1 MTYVIITE
9 IIRTKDFE
17 KRLNSLSYFEIWPNK
32 LKFLLWKGLV
42 KINIVG
48 AGVSGLATA
57 QAVLIRKPDTEIT
70 IFEADQRIG
79 GKVWTEAS
87 PDGYLCE
94 GGVNGFL
101 DKIPRTL
108 ELCREVGIS
117 PLPADASA
125 QKRYVYSRGELHKL
139 PEKPPQFLTS
149 RLLSV
154 AGRLR
159 VIYEIIAGGT
169 NNPDETLAQFATRR
183 LGSEAFDRLIDPMA
197 SGVFAGNADELS
209 LKSCFPRIHEIET
222 EYGSL
227 IRGLIKLQRKAKREG
242 KKNTP
247 GPGPGGRLTSF
258 DNGMSVLTDRLAG
271 LLGSRIRTATP
282 VQDIS
287 RDGDRYLLQLENGE
301 EVESDRLI
309 LAAPAHAQ
317 ARMLRALDPALAT
330 LLEEIPYPPLCVCC
344 FGYRK
349 QQVGQVL
356 DGFGFLIPS
365 KEQRDVLGTIIDS
378 NVFSGRA
385 PEGSILLRSMVGGA
399 RKPELAL
406 LPDEQLISRVRSD
419 LQDILG
425 LRAEPDFIRIFRHE
439 RAIPQYVTGHAARLE
454 AIDEHLQRHPGL
466 VLTGNAFKGVSLND
480 CVVNAWETA
489 QTLVPQSQNGG
500 KA

>member
-1 MTYVIITE
+1 M
-9 IIRTKDFE
+9 
-17 KRLNSLSYFEIWPNK
+17 
-32 LKFLLWKGLV
+32 
-42 KINIVG
+42 KISIVG

-57 QAVLIRKPDTEIT
+57 QAVLTRKPDAEIT
-70 IFEADQRIG
+70 IFESEPRIG
-79 GKVWTEAS
+79 GKVWTETS

-108 ELCREVGIS
+108 ELCKEVGIS
-117 PLPADASA
+117 PLAADACA
-125 QKRYVYSRGELHKL
+125 QKRYVYSRGELHQL

-149 RLLSV
+149 RLLTV
-154 AGRLR
+154 PGRLR

-169 NNPDETLAQFATRR
+169 DNPDETLAQFATRR

-197 SGVFAGNADELS
+197 SGVFAGNANELS

-242 KKNTP
+242 SKKTP
-247 GPGPGGRLTSF
+247 GPGPGGTLTSF
-258 DNGMSVLTDRLAG
+258 DNGMSALTDSLAQQ
-271 LLGSRIRTATP
+271 LGSRIRVATP
-282 VQDIS
+282 VRSI
-287 RDGDRYLLQLENGE
+287 DRTGNRFVLQLDDGTE
-301 EVESDRLI
+301 EEIDRVI

-317 ARMLRALDPALAT
+317 ARMLKAMDSTLAG
-330 LLEEIPYPPLCVCC
+330 LLEEIPYPSLSVVC

-349 QQVGQVL
+349 QRVGNIL

-385 PEGSILLRSMVGGA
+385 PEDSVLLRSMVGGA

-406 LPDEQLISRVRSD
+406 LPEEQLIGRVRSD

-425 LRAEPDFIRIFRHE
+425 LRVEPDFIRIFRHK
-439 RAIPQYVTGHAARLE
+439 RAIPQYVVGHAARLE
-454 AIDEHLQRHPGL
+454 AIDEHLRRHPGL

-489 QTLVPQSQNGG
+489 KTLVPQAQNGG
-500 KA
+500 EV